1 LTVQA
6 RAVDRVSQETDGRHR
21 DRVGGQVMTEASG
34 LARALESRLQALWG
48 QPVEVTSIRPL
59 PGGASR
65 ESWDALVQATTGD
78 AHVPGAERRLVLLR
92 DAGGRTASP
101 GKNVA
106 VEAAAMTAARLAG
119 VPVAEIYDC
128 GEGVLGQ
135 AYLLME
141 RLDGETIPRRLLRD
155 EAYAAVR
162 PSLPRRL
169 GEVLAR
175 IHQVDPDSVPGLAR
189 VDALGQLTALYQGF
203 AEPRPAL
210 EIGLRW
216 LAEHRPAPAPDTLV
230 HGDFRTGNLMVG
242 EDGLHGVLDWELTH
256 RGDPR
261 QDLGWLCTK
270 AWRFGS
276 ASPVGGFGARA
287 DLMAGYA
294 DAGGTPPDEETQ
306 RWWELYGTV
315 RWALLCRR
323 QAERYL
329 AEDESSIEL
338 AVLGRRVCEQ
348 EFDIL
353 LALGHAAPLT
363 VADPLDSIG
372 NAVTSASPPHDRPA
386 GPELL
391 RAVGEFLT
399 AEAGGAD
406 PRLRFHARVAANAL
420 RIAQREAL
428 LAARHEGRHQARL
441 AALGRADDAALC
453 AAIRD
458 GSLDHRFDEVAGAV
472 RAATVDKLTVANPA
486 HLALPG

>member
-1 LTVQA
+1 MV
-6 RAVDRVSQETDGRHR
+6 ETSALAAAL
-21 DRVGGQVMTEASG
+21 ASR
-34 LARALESRLQALWG
+34 LRALWHTE
-48 QPVEVTSIRPL
+48 VEVSSVGAL

-65 ESWDALVQATTGD
+65 ESWAVCVRTAGE
-78 AHVPGAERRLVLLR
+78 AEEHRLILLR
-92 DAGGRTASP
+92 DASRQDRYP
-101 GKNVA
+101 DKNVA
-106 VEAAAMTAARLAG
+106 VEAAAMTAARRAG
-119 VPVAEIYDC
+119 VPVAEVYDH
-128 GEGVLGQ
+128 GEGALGQ

-162 PSLPRRL
+162 PGLARRL

-175 IHQVDPDSVPGLAR
+175 IHQVDPDSVPGLPH

-216 LAEHRPAPAPDTLV
+216 LAEHRPAPAADTLV

-242 EDGLHGVLDWELTH
+242 EDGLRGVLDWELTH

-276 ASPVGGFGARA
+276 PSPVGGFGARA

-294 DAGGTPPDEETQ
+294 AAGGTPPDEETQ

-323 QAERYL
+323 QAERFL
-329 AEDESSIEL
+329 AEGEPSIEL

-348 EFDIL
+348 EYDIL

-363 VADPLDSIG
+363 VPDPLE
-372 NAVTSASPPHDRPA
+372 NAPPQSVPPHDRPS

-391 RAVGEFLT
+391 RAVREFLT
-399 AEAGGAD
+399 TEAGLGVGTD

-420 RIAQREAL
+420 RIAEREAL
-428 LAARHEGRHQARL
+428 LAPAHEQAHRTRL
-441 AALGRADDAALC
+441 AALGCADEAALC

-458 GSLDHRFDEVAGAV
+458 GALDHRFEEVAGAV
-472 RAATVDKLTVANPA
+472 RSATIDKLTVANPA

>member
-1 LTVQA
+1 
-6 RAVDRVSQETDGRHR
+6 
-21 DRVGGQVMTEASG
+21 MTEASG
-34 LARALESRLQALWG
+34 LARALTSRLQALWG
-48 QPVEVTSIRPL
+48 TTVEVTDVRPL

-65 ESWDALVQATTGD
+65 ESWDVQARTDGD
-78 AHVPGAERRLVLLR
+78 HQRRLILLR
-92 DAGGRTASP
+92 DAGGRARHQER
-101 GKNVA
+101 NVA
-106 VEAAAMTAARLAG
+106 VEAAAMVAARAAG
-119 VPVAEIYDC
+119 VPAPELYDY
-128 GEGVLGQ
+128 GEGALGH

-155 EAYAAVR
+155 DAYAAVR
-162 PSLPRRL
+162 AGLAYRL

-175 IHQVDPDSVPGLAR
+175 IHQVNPDSIPGLPP
-189 VDALGQLTALYQGF
+189 VDALGQVTELYEAF

-216 LAEHRPAPAPDTLV
+216 LAEHRPVPAADALV

-242 EDGLHGVLDWELTH
+242 EDGLRGVLDWELAH

-276 ASPVGGFGARA
+276 ASPVGGFGTRA
-287 DLMAGYA
+287 DLMSGYSAG
-294 DAGGTPPDEETQ
+294 GGTPPDEETQ
-306 RWWELYGTV
+306 RWWELQGTV

-323 QAERYL
+323 QADRYL
-329 AEDESSIEL
+329 SDAEPSIEF

-348 EFDIL
+348 EYDIL
-353 LALGHAAPLT
+353 LALGYAAPLT
-363 VADPLDSIG
+363 VTDPLEDLENPGGLGSFG
-372 NAVTSASPPHDRPA
+372 GQAGPPAPPHDRPA

-391 RAVGEFLT
+391 RAVREFLT
-399 AEAGGAD
+399 AEVGIGD

-420 RIAQREAL
+420 RIAEREAM
-428 LAARHEGRHQARL
+428 LAARHERQHRARL
-441 AALGRADDAALC
+441 AALGCADDAGLC

-458 GSLDHRFDEVAGAV
+458 GSLDHRFDDVIAAV
-472 RAATVDKLTVANPA
+472 RATAVDKLTVANPG

>member
-1 LTVQA
+1 
-6 RAVDRVSQETDGRHR
+6 
-21 DRVGGQVMTEASG
+21 MTETSG
-34 LARALESRLQALWG
+34 LASALASRLRALWG
-48 QPVEVTSIRPL
+48 TQAEVTEVRPL

-65 ESWDALVQATTGD
+65 ESWDVRVRMAGD
-78 AHVPGAERRLVLLR
+78 AHLPVAERRLILLR
-92 DAGGRTASP
+92 DVGARARYRD
-101 GKNVA
+101 KDVA
-106 VEAAAMTAARLAG
+106 VEAAVMTAARLAG
-119 VPVAEIYDC
+119 VPVAEIYDHGPGDEDC
-128 GEGVLGQ
+128 ALGQ

-162 PSLPRRL
+162 PGLARRL

-175 IHQVDPDSVPGLAR
+175 IHQVNPDSVPGLPR
-189 VDALGQLTALYQGF
+189 VDALGQVTGLYQAF

-216 LAEHRPAPAPDTLV
+216 LAEHRPAPAADALV

-242 EDGLHGVLDWELTH
+242 EDGLRGVLDWELAH

-294 DAGGTPPDEETQ
+294 AGGGIPPDEETQ

-329 AEDESSIEL
+329 AEDEPSIEL

-348 EFDIL
+348 EYDIL
-353 LALGHAAPLT
+353 LALGHAAPVT
-363 VADPLDSIG
+363 VTDPLEGLPD
-372 NAVTSASPPHDRPA
+372 NAMTPHDRPS

-391 RAVGEFLT
+391 RAVREFLT
-399 AEAGGAD
+399 TEAGGTD

-420 RIAQREAL
+420 RIAEREAM
-428 LAARHEGRHQARL
+428 LATAHAQSHRTRL
-441 AALGRADDAALC
+441 AALGVEDDAELC
-453 AAIRD
+453 TKIRD
-458 GSLDHRFDEVAGAV
+458 GSLDHRFNEVVAAV
-472 RAATVDKLTVANPA
+472 RATTVDKLTVANPG
-486 HLALPG
+486 HLARPG

>member
-1 LTVQA
+1 
-6 RAVDRVSQETDGRHR
+6 
-21 DRVGGQVMTEASG
+21 MTEASG
-34 LARALESRLQALWG
+34 LAGALASRLRALWG
-48 QPVEVTSIRPL
+48 TEAEVTGVRPL

-65 ESWDALVQATTGD
+65 ESWDVRVRPAGD
-78 AHVPGAERRLVLLR
+78 ARLPVGERRLILLR
-92 DAGGRTASP
+92 DAGGRERYP
-101 GKNVA
+101 DKNVA
-106 VEAAAMTAARLAG
+106 VEAAAMTAARRAG

-128 GEGVLGQ
+128 GDGALGR

-141 RLDGETIPRRLLRD
+141 HLDGETIPRRLLRD

-162 PSLPRRL
+162 PGLARRL

-175 IHQVDPDSVPGLAR
+175 IHQVNPDSVPGLR
-189 VDALGQLTALYQGF
+189 HLDALGHVAGLYEAF

-216 LAEHRPAPAPDTLV
+216 LAAHRPAPVADALV
-230 HGDFRTGNLMVG
+230 HGDFRTGNLMIG
-242 EDGLHGVLDWELTH
+242 EGGLRGVLDWELTH

-294 DAGGTPPDEETQ
+294 AGGGTPPDEETQ

-329 AEDESSIEL
+329 AEGEPSIEL

-363 VADPLDSIG
+363 VADPLPGRDG
-372 NAVTSASPPHDRPA
+372 RAPPPHDRPS

-391 RAVGEFLT
+391 RAVRGFLT
-399 AEAGGAD
+399 AGAGSGDGAD

-420 RIAQREAL
+420 RIAEREAM
-428 LAARHEGRHQARL
+428 LAPAHEQAHRERL
-441 AALGRADDAALC
+441 AALGCADDAALC

-458 GSLDHRFDEVAGAV
+458 GSLDHRFDEVVEAV
-472 RAATVDKLTVANPA
+472 RAATVDKLTVANPG

>member
-1 LTVQA
+1 
-6 RAVDRVSQETDGRHR
+6 
-21 DRVGGQVMTEASG
+21 MTEPSG
-34 LARALESRLQALWG
+34 LADVLALRLRALWG
-48 QPVEVTSIRPL
+48 TEVEVVDARPL

-65 ESWDALVQATTGD
+65 DCWDVRVRTAGD
-78 AHVPGAERRLVLLR
+78 AERHLILLR
-92 DAGGRTASP
+92 EAEGRARYP
-101 GKNVA
+101 DKNVA
-106 VEAAAMTAARLAG
+106 VEAAAMVAARLAG
-119 VPVAEIYDC
+119 VPVAEIYDY
-128 GEGVLGQ
+128 GDGALGQ

-141 RLDGETIPRRLLRD
+141 RLNGETIPRRLLRD

-162 PSLPRRL
+162 SGLACRL
-169 GEVLAR
+169 GEILAR
-175 IHQVDPDSVPGLAR
+175 IHQVDPDSVPGLPR
-189 VDALGQLTALYQGF
+189 VNALSQVTGLYQAF

-216 LAEHRPAPAPDTLV
+216 LAEHRPAAAAETLV

-276 ASPVGGFGARA
+276 PSPVGGFGARA

-294 DAGGTPPDEETQ
+294 AAGGTPPDEETQ

-329 AEDESSIEL
+329 ADAEPSIEL

-348 EFDIL
+348 EYDIL

-363 VADPLDSIG
+363 VTDPLEGLED
-372 NAVTSASPPHDRPA
+372 NSAAPHDRPS

-391 RAVGEFLT
+391 RAVREFLS
-399 AEAGGAD
+399 AEAGLGVGAD

-420 RIAQREAL
+420 RIAEREAM
-428 LAARHEGRHQARL
+428 LAAAHTQNHRTRL
-441 AALGRADDAALC
+441 AALDCEDDAELC
-453 AAIRD
+453 VKIRD
-458 GSLDHRFDEVAGAV
+458 GSLDHRYGEVVAAV
-472 RAATVDKLTVANPA
+472 RATTVDKLTVANPG
-486 HLALPG
+486 HLAIPG

>member
-1 LTVQA
+1 
-6 RAVDRVSQETDGRHR
+6 
-21 DRVGGQVMTEASG
+21 MTEASG
-34 LARALESRLQALWG
+34 LASVLAARLRALWDAQ
-48 QPVEVTSIRPL
+48 VEVTGVRPL

-65 ESWDALVQATTGD
+65 ESWDVRVRTAGA
-78 AHVPGAERRLVLLR
+78 AHLPAGERRLVLLR
-92 DAGGRTASP
+92 DAGDRARYP
-101 GKNVA
+101 DKDVA
-106 VEAAAMTAARLAG
+106 VEAAVMTAARTAG
-119 VPVAEIYDC
+119 VPVAEIYDYGAGDQHC
-128 GEGVLGQ
+128 VLGR

-141 RLDGETIPRRLLRD
+141 HLDGETIPRRLLRD

-162 PSLPRRL
+162 PGLARRL

-175 IHQVDPDSVPGLAR
+175 IHRVDPDSVPGLPR
-189 VDALGQLTALYQGF
+189 VDALGQVTGLYQAF

-216 LAEHRPAPAPDTLV
+216 LARHRPAPAADALV
-230 HGDFRTGNLMVG
+230 HGDFRTGNLMIG
-242 EDGLHGVLDWELTH
+242 EDGLHGVLDWELAH
-256 RGDPR
+256 RGDPG

-276 ASPVGGFGARA
+276 ASPVGGFGTRA

-294 DAGGTPPDEETQ
+294 AAGGIPPDEQTQ
-306 RWWELYGTV
+306 RWWELHGTV

-329 AEDESSIEL
+329 AEDEPSIEL

-348 EFDIL
+348 EYDIL

-363 VADPLDSIG
+363 VADPLENHEDH
-372 NAVTSASPPHDRPA
+372 AATPHDRPS

-391 RAVGEFLT
+391 RAVREFLIT
-399 AEAGGAD
+399 EVGRTEAGLGVRTD

-420 RIAQREAL
+420 RIAEREAM
-428 LAARHEGRHQARL
+428 LAAGHAQSHRARL
-441 AALGRADDAALC
+441 AALGCADDAGLC

-458 GSLDHRFDEVAGAV
+458 GSLDHRFDEVVEAV
-472 RAATVDKLTVANPA
+472 RAAVVDKLTVANPG

>member
-1 LTVQA
+1 
-6 RAVDRVSQETDGRHR
+6 
-21 DRVGGQVMTEASG
+21 MTSPLASA
-34 LARALESRLQALWG
+34 LASRLRALWG
-48 QPVEVTSIRPL
+48 PEAAVTAVRPL

-65 ESWDALVQATTGD
+65 ESWDVRVRTAGGD
-78 AHVPGAERRLVLLR
+78 ERRLVLLR
-92 DAGGRTASP
+92 DAGGRARDP
-101 GKNVA
+101 DQKVA
-106 VEAAAMTAARLAG
+106 VEAAAMSAARTAG
-119 VPVAEIYDC
+119 VPVAEIYDYGAGDQHC
-128 GEGVLGQ
+128 ALGQ

-162 PSLPRRL
+162 PGLAHRL

-175 IHQVDPDSVPGLAR
+175 IHQVDPGSVRDLPW
-189 VDALGQLTALYQGF
+189 VDALGQVTGQYQAF
-203 AEPRPAL
+203 AEPRPAVEL
-210 EIGLRW
+210 GLRW
-216 LAEHRPAPAPDTLV
+216 LAGHRPAPAADALV

-242 EDGLHGVLDWELTH
+242 QDGLHGVLDWELVH

-276 ASPVGGFGARA
+276 ASPVGGFGTRA

-294 DAGGTPPDEETQ
+294 AGGGTPPDEETQ

-329 AEDESSIEL
+329 AGDEPSIEL

-348 EFDIL
+348 EYDIL

-363 VADPLDSIG
+363 VADPLENHEDH
-372 NAVTSASPPHDRPA
+372 AATPHDRPS

-391 RAVGEFLT
+391 RAVREFLIT
-399 AEAGGAD
+399 EVGRTETGLGVRTD

-420 RIAQREAL
+420 RIAEREAM
-428 LAARHEGRHQARL
+428 LAAGHAQSHRARL
-441 AALGRADDAALC
+441 AALGCADDAGLC

-458 GSLDHRFDEVAGAV
+458 GSLDHRFDEVVEAV
-472 RAATVDKLTVANPA
+472 RAAVVDKLTVANPG

>member
-1 LTVQA
+1 
-6 RAVDRVSQETDGRHR
+6 
-21 DRVGGQVMTEASG
+21 MTEASG
-34 LARALESRLQALWG
+34 LTGDLASRLGALWG
-48 QPVEVTSIRPL
+48 TEVEVTGLRPL

-65 ESWDALVQATTGD
+65 ESWDVRLRVRAA
-78 AHVPGAERRLVLLR
+78 GAADERERRLILLR
-92 DAGGRTASP
+92 EAGRGVARQAGYP
-101 GKNVA
+101 DKNVA
-106 VEAAAMTAARLAG
+106 VEAAAMTAARRAG
-119 VPVAEIYDC
+119 VPVAEIYDH
-128 GEGVLGQ
+128 GTGPLGQ

-141 RLDGETIPRRLLRD
+141 HLDGETIPRRLLRD

-162 PSLPRRL
+162 PGLARRL

-175 IHQVDPDSVPGLAR
+175 VHQVDPDSIPELPR
-189 VDALGQLTALYQGF
+189 SDALGQLTDLYQAF

-216 LAEHRPAPAPDTLV
+216 LAEHRPAPVADTLV

-261 QDLGWLCTK
+261 EDLGWLCTK

-276 ASPVGGFGARA
+276 PNPVGGFGARA

-294 DAGGTPPDEETQ
+294 AAGCIPPDEETQ

-323 QAERYL
+323 QAERFL
-329 AEDESSIEL
+329 AEGESSIEL

-348 EFDIL
+348 EYDIL

-363 VADPLDSIG
+363 VPDPLEDPG
-372 NAVTSASPPHDRPA
+372 YRPALPHDRPS

-391 RAVGEFLT
+391 RAVRDFLST
-399 AEAGGAD
+399 EVGSGVGTD
-406 PRLRFHARVAANAL
+406 PLLRFHARVAANAL
-420 RIAQREAL
+420 RIAEREAL
-428 LAARHEGRHQARL
+428 LTAAHEQAHQKRL
-441 AALGRADDAALC
+441 AALGCADDATLC

-458 GSLDHRFDEVAGAV
+458 GSLDHRFDEVVEAV
-472 RAATVDKLTVANPA
+472 RSATVDKLTVANPG

>member
-1 LTVQA
+1 
-6 RAVDRVSQETDGRHR
+6 
-21 DRVGGQVMTEASG
+21 MTEASG
-34 LARALESRLQALWG
+34 LASVLAARLRALWDAQ
-48 QPVEVTSIRPL
+48 VEVTGVRPL

-65 ESWDALVQATTGD
+65 ESWDVRVRTAGA
-78 AHVPGAERRLVLLR
+78 AHLPAGERRLVLLR
-92 DAGGRTASP
+92 DAGDRARYP
-101 GKNVA
+101 DKDVA
-106 VEAAAMTAARLAG
+106 VEAAVMTAARTAG
-119 VPVAEIYDC
+119 VPVAEIHDYGAGDQHC
-128 GEGVLGQ
+128 VLGR

-141 RLDGETIPRRLLRD
+141 HLDGETIPRRLLRD

-162 PSLPRRL
+162 PGLARRL

-175 IHQVDPDSVPGLAR
+175 IHRVDPDSVPGLPR
-189 VDALGQLTALYQGF
+189 VDALGQVTGLYQAF

-216 LAEHRPAPAPDTLV
+216 LARHRPAPAADALV
-230 HGDFRTGNLMVG
+230 HGDFRTGNLMIG
-242 EDGLHGVLDWELTH
+242 EDGLHGVLDWELAH
-256 RGDPR
+256 RGDPG

-294 DAGGTPPDEETQ
+294 DAGGIPPDEQTQ
-306 RWWELYGTV
+306 RWWELHGTV

-329 AEDESSIEL
+329 AEDEPSIEL

-348 EFDIL
+348 EYDIL

-363 VADPLDSIG
+363 VADPLENHEDH
-372 NAVTSASPPHDRPA
+372 AATPHDRPS

-391 RAVGEFLT
+391 RAVREFLIT
-399 AEAGGAD
+399 EVGRTEAGLGVRAD

-420 RIAQREAL
+420 RIAEREAM
-428 LAARHEGRHQARL
+428 LAAGHAQSHRARL
-441 AALGRADDAALC
+441 AALGCADDAGLC

-458 GSLDHRFDEVAGAV
+458 GSLDHRFDEVVEAV
-472 RAATVDKLTVANPA
+472 RAAVVDKLTVANPG